1 MCFPLT
7 YNFLIQI
14 KFIKNIKLV
23 TTLLLV
29 LFIND
34 RVFYMLKNSNYS
46 DKSYLNFPPADPEKI
61 FSILKKAKIK
71 DNKQYQGKV
80 LLIFDFDENIWAQT
94 HKYIKEKI
102 KKNLRMT
109 YI

>member
-1 MCFPLT
+1 
-7 YNFLIQI
+7 
-14 KFIKNIKLV
+14 
-23 TTLLLV
+23 
-29 LFIND
+29 
-34 RVFYMLKNSNYS
+34 MLKNSNYS

-80 LLIFDFDENIWAQT
+80 LLILILMRIYGHKLINIL
-94 HKYIKEKI
+94 KKN